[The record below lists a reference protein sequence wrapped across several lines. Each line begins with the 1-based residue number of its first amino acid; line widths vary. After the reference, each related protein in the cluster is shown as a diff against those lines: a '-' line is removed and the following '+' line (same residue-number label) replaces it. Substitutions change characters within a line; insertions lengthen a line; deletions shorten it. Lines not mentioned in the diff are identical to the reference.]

1 MRDVHVPS
9 NVRNQIQE
17 KTTTTKSGHPC
28 FRNLTADPNWNC
40 INCLSLALGLSYGRH
55 LVTSDTH
62 THTHVKH
69 TPTQPITV

>member
-9 NVRNQIQE
+9 NVLNQIQE

-40 INCLSLALGLSYGRH
+40 INCLSLALGLRAMEDTLSH
-55 LVTSDTH
+55 PTH